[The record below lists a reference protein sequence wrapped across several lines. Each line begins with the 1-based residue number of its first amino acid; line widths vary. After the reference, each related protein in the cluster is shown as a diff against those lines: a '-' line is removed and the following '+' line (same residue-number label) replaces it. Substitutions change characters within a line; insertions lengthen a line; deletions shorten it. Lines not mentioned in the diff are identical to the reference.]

1 MSTPNPYVVEVMR
14 SEIKAVKRQVWSDMP
29 DRVCSPTT
37 ERKTKTEHD
46 RLSFE
51 QAQLCQQTY
60 LETAKARLKRYLETG
75 EILAVS
81 VPTRLA
87 F

>member
-14 SEIKAVKRQVWSDMP
+14 QEIKQVKRQTWSGMRDK
-29 DRVCSPTT
+29 VCNPTT
-37 ERKTKTEHD
+37 ERKLKTDHE
-46 RLSFE
+46 RTSFE

-60 LETAKARLKRYLETG
+60 LETARNRLKRYLETG
-75 EILAVS
+75 EILSVS
-81 VPTRLA
+81 APTQLA